1 MWPIDFFE
9 KVYYWVFPGEY
20 RKKCAL
26 EEQMH
31 KEAVRKSKADLLLE
45 YEELLAK
52 VEKMIAGLRSES
64 DQLREFATKVDWVID
79 KKSLERRFKGTSAK
93 SIIESFE
100 VSRLG
105 K

>member
-1 MWPIDFFE
+1 MWLIDFFE

-26 EEQMH
+26 EEQRR

-52 VEKMIAGLRSES
+52 VEKMIAELRLES
-64 DQLREFATKVDWVID
+64 DQLREFATKIDWVID
-79 KKSLERRFKGTSAK
+79 TEIARKKVQRDQC
-93 SIIESFE
+93 E
-100 VSRLG
+100 VHNRIV
-105 K
+105 